1 MRGFHK
7 LDVILEKQVTPIKH
21 HKPEQIIAKLRQIEV
36 FTAQGKV
43 LAAACKDA
51 GISEQSYYRWKKEY
65 GGLKIDQA
73 KKLKELGGLS

>member
-1 MRGFHK
+1 M
-7 LDVILEKQVTPIKH
+7 DVILEKQVTPIKH

>member
-1 MRGFHK
+1 